1 MRRLLTGSNSGRHI
15 ALAAVALLGLVAVVL
30 CLVHGSHAEA
40 GGLDML
46 HGGCG
51 GALVVSSYTA
61 GLVLVSMNWWLLPS
75 LAVAPY
81 AVSLHL
87 PDPPPKSPALV

>member
-1 MRRLLTGSNSGRHI
+1 MRRLFPGSHSGRHV
-15 ALAAVALLGLVAVVL
+15 ALAAVTLLGLAFVL
-30 CLVHGSHAEA
+30 CPVHGSHAEA

-46 HGGCG
+46 HGVCG
-51 GALVVSSYTA
+51 GALVVSSFTA

-81 AVSLHL
+81 AVSLLH

>member
-1 MRRLLTGSNSGRHI
+1 MRRLLTGSHSGRHV
-15 ALAAVALLGLVAVVL
+15 ALAAVALLGLVFVF
-30 CLVHGSHAEA
+30 CLADGCHAEA
-40 GGLDML
+40 GCLDML
-46 HGGCG
+46 HGACG
-51 GALVVSSYTA
+51 GALVVSSFTA

-75 LAVAPY
+75 LGVAPY